1 MRHNGI
7 SANGQK
13 RAYAA
18 QEPCPR
24 LALSRTSINPAQ
36 ELLNFPLH
44 SYRFRW
50 RDILQGAKAP
60 LQKRAS

>member
-18 QEPCPR
+18 QEPCP
-24 LALSRTSINPAQ
+24 LSPERTSINPAQ

-44 SYRFRW
+44 SYAFRW